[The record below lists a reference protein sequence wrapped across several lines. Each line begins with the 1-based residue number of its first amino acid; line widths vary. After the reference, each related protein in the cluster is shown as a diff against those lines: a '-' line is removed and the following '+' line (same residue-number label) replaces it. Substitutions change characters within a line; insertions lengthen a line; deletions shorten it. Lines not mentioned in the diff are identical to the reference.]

1 MYILMT
7 KKESQNKVKTFS
19 WEEGQLHHP
28 SIKNRSAEL
37 PWAAEL
43 TSWPAPIGGSSRQS
57 LV

>member
-1 MYILMT
+1 MYILVT
-7 KKESQNKVKTFS
+7 KKESQNKVETFS
-19 WEEGQLHHP
+19 WEGQLHHP

-43 TSWPAPIGGSSRQS
+43 TSWSAPIGGSSRQS